1 MQSFVIAQR
10 KTNYYDINLQII
22 TNKDDLKNK

>member
-1 MQSFVIAQR
+1 MQIFVIAQR